1 MDGLTGGTWRINSKP
16 QQDTKLL
23 HFFLGTGL
31 SPAALLL
38 QHPSGCFLGRGRE
51 GVDRNVLFP
60 NFGILCSATKMDAI
74 STKNKL
80 GLSLCT
86 PKTHSEPSTNVAS
99 EAARVG
105 FVPSSDLP
113 AKIDPL
119 SLFTGLV
126 DSSSLV

>member
-31 SPAALLL
+31 SPAALHL
-38 QHPSGCFLGRGRE
+38 QHPCGRGRD

-80 GLSLCT
+80 RLSLRT